1 MLVFLD
7 KNICPSLYTS
17 SLFPAK
23 QRHDE
28 DPYFRA
34 EEEGQGKINPG
45 LSPRRHQTKKIWG
58 GSGYFRPTTW
68 VLTYF
73 AGERSCCGD
82 LEPLGFD
89 EDHHVS
95 PRWRIGL
102 YSISENWITAAPQ
115 YLEGKSWDEI
125 QINFLAPRLAPHFR
139 HMFWQQPRKK
149 RLFFSTQGSSG

>member
-34 EEEGQGKINPG
+34 EEEGQGKINPLG
-45 LSPRRHQTKKIWG
+45 YLPRDVKRRKYEEGQGI
-58 GSGYFRPTTW
+58 FALRTW

-82 LEPLGFD
+82 LELLGFD
-89 EDHHVS
+89 KDHHVGTMAG
-95 PRWRIGL
+95 WEI
-102 YSISENWITAAPQ
+102 SICPSAAT
-115 YLEGKSWDEI
+115 SA
-125 QINFLAPRLAPHFR
+125 LAPFH
-139 HMFWQQPRKK
+139 
-149 RLFFSTQGSSG
+149 